1 MAGGR
6 IVGSARWFAE
16 QSAGAPPALSARAA
30 RYLAAQPGASDPAL
44 ALASAAREALA
55 ASLAYAGD
63 RAAALDLLAAD
74 ALVTLALKARAV
86 SDPAGLGAFA
96 AELSHMGAERR

>member
-1 MAGGR
+1 MD
-6 IVGSARWFAE
+6 SSRWFAE

-30 RYLAAQPGASDPAL
+30 QYLAAQPAGSDSAR
-44 ALASAAREALA
+44 ALASAAREALG